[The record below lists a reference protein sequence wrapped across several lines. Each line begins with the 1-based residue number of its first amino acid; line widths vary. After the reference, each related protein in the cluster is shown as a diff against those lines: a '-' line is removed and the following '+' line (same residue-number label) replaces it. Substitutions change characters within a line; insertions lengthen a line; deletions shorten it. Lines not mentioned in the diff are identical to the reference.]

1 MRWFAIAQAYR
12 RNPKMFNERSRNYAQ
27 ASKRKGGS
35 EMTPEQIKNWRN
47 ILVSTLGPYA
57 LLMPD
62 SEVQVM
68 HDKMQAKIGEKE
80 E

>member
-1 MRWFAIAQAYR
+1 MI
-12 RNPKMFNERSRNYAQ
+12 SDL
-27 ASKRKGGS
+27 
-35 EMTPEQIKNWRN
+35 TPEQIKNWRN

-62 SEVQVM
+62 SEVQAM
-68 HDKMQAKIGEKE
+68 HDNMQAKIGEKE